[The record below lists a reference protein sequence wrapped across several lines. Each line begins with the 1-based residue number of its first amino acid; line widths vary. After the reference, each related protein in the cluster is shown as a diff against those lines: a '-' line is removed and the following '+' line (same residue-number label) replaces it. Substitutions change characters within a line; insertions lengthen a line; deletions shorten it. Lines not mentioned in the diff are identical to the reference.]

1 MYAVGGQIDTW
12 CSPQPDTSSSIS
24 EPLLL
29 SSSELLSLPPPS
41 APCVYS
47 QSRRLYIL
55 KRIFSYNETHRII
68 AKTNL
73 FCDCHLYFTCPS
85 MSCVICLPSLLAEA
99 SISVCC
105 AEHCI
110 LQTSSHSRNHPLHP
124 AKECPN
130 WARAHHTR
138 LAALGE
144 VPICPVWRTQRR
156 WLADRLLLWTRQGGS
171 GLADRHGVYSHFRG
185 CRNSIRNVCRRTIST
200 CTAAQR
206 HAGPSGERGAAS
218 FLQAARRSPPRLS
231 SAPCGSKPMCWP
243 QDQGCSPDQIGTD
256 VAWAVL
262 PPLFPAPSHPLHLPP
277 PPSFFPPCFPRRRW
291 ATSLCPSTTP
301 CSMPRPST
309 CIAFT
314 PTPARSPTAKCGPR
328 ASWPSKPPAKRCGQ
342 APTRRRSCAAR
353 YAAAPFCVRSRI
365 RRRRTLSSGGSGAVP
380 LGATGMLV
388 PCSFGQPGAAQ
399 CAAPSRPCAAA
410 ARCLPSFHGMGPL
423 RACTTRP
430 NPHPSYS
437 TQQKA
442 RAVQAASPSA

>member
-55 KRIFSYNETHRII
+55 KRIFSHNETHRII

-85 MSCVICLPSLLAEA
+85 MSCVIGLPSLLAEA

-156 WLADRLLLWTRQGGS
+156 WLADRLLLWTRQGG
-171 GLADRHGVYSHFRG
+171 
-185 CRNSIRNVCRRTIST
+185 
-200 CTAAQR
+200 Q
-206 HAGPSGERGAAS
+206 
-218 FLQAARRSPPRLS
+218 
-231 SAPCGSKPMCWP
+231 GSL
-243 QDQGCSPDQIGTD
+243 IGTG
-256 VAWAVL
+256 
-262 PPLFPAPSHPLHLPP
+262 
-277 PPSFFPPCFPRRRW
+277 
-291 ATSLCPSTTP
+291 
-301 CSMPRPST
+301 
-309 CIAFT
+309 FT
-314 PTPARSPTAKCGPR
+314 PTFVDAGIQSAMS
-328 ASWPSKPPAKRCGQ
+328 A
-342 APTRRRSCAAR
+342 
-353 YAAAPFCVRSRI
+353 
-365 RRRRTLSSGGSGAVP
+365 AVP
-380 LGATGMLV
+380 SQPAQPPSDTPAQAVSAVQLV
-388 PCSFGQPGAAQ
+388 FCRRPGAALL
-399 CAAPSRPCAAA
+399 A
-410 ARCLPSFHGMGPL
+410 CLAL
-423 RACTTRP
+423 RA
-430 NPHPSYS
+430 
-437 TQQKA
+437 
-442 RAVQAASPSA
+442 AASPCVGRRIRVAVQIRLAPT